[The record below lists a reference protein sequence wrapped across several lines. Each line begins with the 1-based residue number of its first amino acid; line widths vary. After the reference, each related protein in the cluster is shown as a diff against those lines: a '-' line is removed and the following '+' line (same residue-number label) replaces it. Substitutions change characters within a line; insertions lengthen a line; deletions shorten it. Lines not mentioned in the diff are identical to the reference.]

1 MFDPIINLQKLT
13 APAAIIVSTAW
24 VTTMKGV
31 GEGFIF
37 LLMTGFFYIILVLI
51 EWGIYCDNYYHGRR

>member
-1 MFDPIINLQKLT
+1 MFNPIINLQKLT
-13 APAAIIVSTAW
+13 APAALIVSTAW
-24 VTTMKGV
+24 VTTTKGI

-51 EWGIYCDNYYHGRR
+51 EVLTE